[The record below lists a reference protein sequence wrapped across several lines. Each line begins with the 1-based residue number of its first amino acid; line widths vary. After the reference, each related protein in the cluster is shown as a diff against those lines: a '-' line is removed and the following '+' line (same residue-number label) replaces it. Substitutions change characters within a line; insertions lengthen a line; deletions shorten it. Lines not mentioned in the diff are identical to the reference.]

1 MKKVIV
7 AFTGLVIILLSSCAK
22 GKVDYSP
29 DCSGAA
35 KTFSGD
41 VSPIISSYCAIP
53 GCHAAGSGNGPGA
66 LTIYSEIFNARSSI
80 RRQVGNGSMPKNNS
94 LSNSQ
99 KDAIMCWIDS
109 GAPNN

>member
-7 AFTGLVIILLSSCAK
+7 ALTGLVMILLSCAK
-22 GKVDYSP
+22 GKVNYSP

-41 VSPIISSYCAIP
+41 VSSIISSSCATS

-66 LTIYSEIFNARSSI
+66 LTNYSEIFNARSSI
-80 RRQVGNGSMPKNNS
+80 RRQVGNGSMPQNS
-94 LSNSQ
+94 SLTNSQ

>member
-7 AFTGLVIILLSSCAK
+7 ALTGLVIILLSCSK
-22 GKVDYSP
+22 GKVNYSP

-41 VSPIISSYCAIP
+41 VSSIISSSCATS

-66 LTIYSEIFNARSSI
+66 LTNYSEIFNARSSI
-80 RRQVGNGSMPKNNS
+80 RRQVGNGSMPQNS
-94 LSNSQ
+94 SLTNSQ

>member
-7 AFTGLVIILLSSCAK
+7 ALTGLVIILLSCAK
-22 GKVDYSP
+22 GKVNYSP

-41 VSPIISSYCAIP
+41 VSSIISSSCATS

-66 LTIYSEIFNARSSI
+66 LTNYSEIFNSRSSI
-80 RRQVGNGSMPKNNS
+80 RRQVGNGSMPQNS
-94 LSNSQ
+94 SLTNSQ

>member
-7 AFTGLVIILLSSCAK
+7 ALTGLVIILLSSCAK
-22 GKVDYSP
+22 GKVNYSP

-41 VSPIISSYCAIP
+41 VSPIISSYCATS

-66 LTIYSEIFNARSSI
+66 LTNYSEIFNARSSI
-80 RRQVGNGSMPKNNS
+80 RRQVGNGSMPQNS
-94 LSNSQ
+94 TLSNSQ

-109 GAPNN
+109 DAPNN

>member
-7 AFTGLVIILLSSCAK
+7 ALTGSVIILLSCAK
-22 GKVDYSP
+22 GKVNYSP

-41 VSPIISSYCAIP
+41 VSSIISSSCATS

-66 LTIYSEIFNARSSI
+66 LTSYSEIFNARSSI
-80 RRQVGNGSMPKNNS
+80 RRQVGNGSMPQNNS